1 MKGHGVLDERLDGSV
16 REARRASP
24 GDEAEADNLRCPHL
38 RLRRRR
44 RFQHAQ
50 LTRQDAPVAR
60 GGGAGRGV
68 SLGDARDDGH
78 QTRRRFVFPSPPRRV
93 VRGEHAGGIRADR
106 ADGGSADRD
115 DGGAPAS
122 RASERGEQSRR
133 TPPRVVVVRGVRE
146 HRHEVGFGG
155 DERRV
160 FRVVRVATHDDGAE
174 LALARVQERVQVAR
188 VARSRGQLDH
198 GDGKSAAAMRVPRV
212 EADAECV
219 KDRVLAT
226 DAQRARPAALGARD
240 RRGERSDVRG
250 EDHGAGTAGR
260 RRLHRPPPRMPA

>member
-24 GDEAEADNLRCPHL
+24 GDEAEADHLRCRDL

-44 RFQHAQ
+44 RFQVAQ
-50 LTRQDAPVAR
+50 LTRQAAPVAR
-60 GGGAGRGV
+60 GGGAGRGGG
-68 SLGDARDDGH
+68 LGDARNDGH
-78 QTRRRFVFPSPPRRV
+78 QRRRFVYQSPPRRV
-93 VRGEHAGGIRADR
+93 VRVCAGGIRTDR
-106 ADGGSADRD
+106 ADGGSTDRD
-115 DGGAPAS
+115 DRGAPAS
-122 RASERGEQSRR
+122 RARERGEQSRR
-133 TPPRVVVVRGVRE
+133 TPPRVVVVVRGVRE

-219 KDRVLAT
+219 KNRVLAT